1 MGGTYY
7 NKMGEDK
14 DMKSDKII
22 KYMYKMFSTTKA
34 TEIIGLNN
42 FKTSKVTDMAEM
54 FYSSYATT
62 LDLTS
67 FDTSNVTNM
76 TKMFQGA
83 KVETL
88 DLSSFDTSKVT
99 KMSYML
105 STCRSL
111 TTIYASEKFVT
122 DNVTS
127 SGRMFYASNK
137 LVGGAGTKYS
147 VSHMDKTYARI
158 DGGTNSPG
166 YFTLKTN

>member
-1 MGGTYY
+1 MLDRGGTYY

-54 FYSSYATT
+54 FYSSYATI
-62 LDLTS
+62 
-67 FDTSNVTNM
+67 
-76 TKMFQGA
+76 
-83 KVETL
+83 L
-88 DLSSFDTSKVT
+88 DLSSYDTSKVT
-99 KMSYML
+99 KMGYML

>member
-1 MGGTYY
+1 MLDRGGTYY

-62 LDLTS
+62 LDL
-67 FDTSNVTNM
+67 
-76 TKMFQGA
+76 
-83 KVETL
+83 
-88 DLSSFDTSKVT
+88 SSFDTSKVT
-99 KMSYML
+99 DMDYMFYSMPNL
-105 STCRSL
+105 L
-111 TTIYASEKFVT
+111 TIYVSDKFVT
-122 DNVTS
+122 DKVTTTS
-127 SGRMFYASNK
+127 PNMFSYTTK
-137 LVGGAGTKYS
+137 LVGGSGTKF
-147 VSHMDKTYARI
+147 DNTKTNKTYARI

>member
-1 MGGTYY
+1 MLDRGGTYY

-54 FYSSYATT
+54 FYSMPN
-62 LDLTS
+62 LL
-67 FDTSNVTNM
+67 
-76 TKMFQGA
+76 
-83 KVETL
+83 
-88 DLSSFDTSKVT
+88 
-99 KMSYML
+99 
-105 STCRSL
+105 
-111 TTIYASEKFVT
+111 TIYVSDKFVT
-122 DNVTS
+122 DKVTTTS
-127 SGRMFYASNK
+127 PNMLSYTTK
-137 LVGGAGTKYS
+137 LVGGSVTKF
-147 VSHMDKTYARI
+147 DNTKTNKTYARI

>member
-42 FKTSKVTDMAEM
+42 FKTSKVTDMDYM
-54 FYSSYATT
+54 FYSMPN
-62 LDLTS
+62 LL
-67 FDTSNVTNM
+67 
-76 TKMFQGA
+76 
-83 KVETL
+83 
-88 DLSSFDTSKVT
+88 
-99 KMSYML
+99 
-105 STCRSL
+105 
-111 TTIYASEKFVT
+111 TIYVSDKFVT
-122 DNVTS
+122 DKVTTTS
-127 SGRMFYASNK
+127 PNMFSYTTK
-137 LVGGAGTKYS
+137 LVGGSGTKF
-147 VSHMDKTYARI
+147 DNTKTNKTYARI